1 MMKSIEQA
9 ILIKNKE
16 IEEVTR
22 KQQETRKQ
30 EKEKLQN
37 MIEMEAKTRNNQM

>member
-1 MMKSIEQA
+1 MKSIEQA
-9 ILIKNKE
+9 IHIKNKE